1 MARTRTIRTETIVLR
16 HQVFGEADRLLTL
29 LTPNHGKVRAI
40 AKGVRRPSSR
50 KTGHLDLYMRSDVLL
65 ATGRNLGRGP
75 AGVRGAVVLVPGN
88 GVIITRS

>member
-50 KTGHLDLYMRSDVLL
+50 KTGHLDL
-65 ATGRNLGRGP
+65 
-75 AGVRGAVVLVPGN
+75 
-88 GVIITRS
+88 